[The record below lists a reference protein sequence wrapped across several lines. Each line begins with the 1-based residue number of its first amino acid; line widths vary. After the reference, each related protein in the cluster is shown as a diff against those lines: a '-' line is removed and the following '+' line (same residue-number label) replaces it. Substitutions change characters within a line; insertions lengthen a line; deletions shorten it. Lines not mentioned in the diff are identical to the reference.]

1 MRPILFVSLTAV
13 AWAQPKFAITDLGT
27 LPNLNACIA
36 TAISPK
42 GNVAGYCHLPGQG
55 VGQST
60 SQGFLYSGGTLTALP
75 AAAGPQV
82 AVGVNDSGSVIGLV
96 VPQGQDS
103 TSDLFGGGSIGF
115 VIQGGQSTSLPQYL
129 WPAGINNAGQVAA
142 IQTIGSF
149 SGLTLSGLATAV
161 VYDSTTGKSTKL
173 AGTAPNSL
181 AIGIAQKG
189 DVAGAT
195 FGANILAL
203 SIEFQGAQWRSGV
216 FHSLVPPSGAANS
229 AAFTTNDNGLAGG
242 ISFNVAYVGGSN
254 LLKAFSF
261 SDLHPVLWNNY
272 TPQDL
277 TSLSGNK
284 YGAVESVN
292 NMGWATGFKTDT
304 VSLGPVDLLLYPDS
318 QNFTA
323 FLYASGKIYDL
334 NTLVTNGTGWNLT
347 NATAV
352 NDAGQ
357 IVGAGFINGQ
367 EHAFLLTPSL
377 TAAFLAINAVTGGA
391 NSIPA
396 VTSIS
401 ANGYFT
407 VYGVGFTT
415 NATLQRGLQGSDIV
429 NNSLPT
435 NLANTCVNVGNTRA
449 FLSYVSATQI
459 NAIAPAL
466 PSTGPVPVSVVVNCG
481 TGTELTSPST
491 NVAIAAASPEFLYWV
506 ANASGQNPVIALDAV
521 SGANI
526 GAPGLIPGLTFR
538 AAKTGDIL
546 TFYGISFGKT
556 GSGPLPGAIPS
567 AADAVAGT
575 ISLTID
581 GKAVTPSY
589 VGVTP
594 GSAGLYQMNATIP
607 AGLTAGNNAVVLT
620 INGVST
626 PSGGYLTV
634 AP

>member
-1 MRPILFVSLTAV
+1 M
-13 AWAQPKFAITDLGT
+13 AWAQPKFTITDLGA
-27 LPNLNACIA
+27 LPTLNACIA
-36 TAISPK
+36 TSISPK

-55 VGQST
+55 VGQGN

-75 AAAGPQV
+75 AASGPQV

-103 TSDLFGGGSIGF
+103 TTDLFGGGSIGF
-115 VIQGGQSTSLPQYL
+115 VVQGGKSTSLPQYL
-129 WPAGINNAGQVAA
+129 WPAGINNAGQVAS
-142 IQTIGSF
+142 IQTVGSI
-149 SGLTLSGLATAV
+149 SGLSLSGLATAV
-161 VYDSTTGKSTKL
+161 VYDSTTGKATPL

-181 AIGIAQKG
+181 AIAIAQKG
-189 DVAGAT
+189 DVAGTT
-195 FGANILAL
+195 FSFNLLNL
-203 SIEFQGAQWRSGV
+203 SVQFQGAQWRSGT
-216 FHSLVPPSGAANS
+216 FHSLAAPSGASNGV
-229 AAFTTNDNGLAGG
+229 AFGTNDNGLAGG
-242 ISFNVAYVGGSN
+242 ISFNVAYVGGAD
-254 LLKAFSF
+254 LLKAFTF

-277 TSLSGNK
+277 TSLLGNK

-304 VSLGPVDLLLYPDS
+304 VGLGPVDLLLYPDS
-318 QNFTA
+318 QSFTA
-323 FLYASGKIYDL
+323 FLYASGKVYDL
-334 NTLVTNGTGWNLT
+334 NTLVTNGTGWTLT
-347 NATAV
+347 NATAA

-367 EHAFLLTPSL
+367 EHAFLLTPTGGL
-377 TAAFLAINAVTGGA
+377 TAGFLTVSAVTGAA
-391 NSIPA
+391 NSVPA
-396 VTSIS
+396 VSSIS

-407 VYGVGFTT
+407 IYGTGFTT
-415 NATLQRGLQGSDIV
+415 DATVQRGLQGSDIV

-435 NLANTCVNVGNTRA
+435 NLANTCVNAGNTRA
-449 FLSYVSATQI
+449 FLSYVSSTQI
-459 NAIAPAL
+459 NALAPAL

-491 NVAIAAASPEFLYWV
+491 NVPVAAASPEFLYWV
-506 ANASGQNPVIALDAV
+506 ANANGQNPVIALDAV
-521 SGANI
+521 GGGNI

-556 GSGPLPGAIPS
+556 GSGPLPGGIPS

-575 ISLTID
+575 ISLTIG
-581 GKAVTPSY
+581 GKPVTPSY

-626 PSGGYLTV
+626 PAGGYLTI